1 MAYPSLETDVKV
13 SSEGAQSFVEWYYND
28 VNDHRSLASFY
39 VNSSSKY
46 TNAGITADITING
59 GVLASPA
66 EYEAL
71 LDEQRGVAPS
81 NSNNKANGTGNST
94 TGGSSSSSRTP
105 ALRVRYEVD
114 GFDTQVINN
123 DYGLACPDQI
133 LSRGPDK
140 AGGRISM
147 VVSVQGVVHLGSPP
161 DTQHKRFHEVFV
173 LVPNWDVRAR
183 NAPRGAKR
191 FLISS
196 QNYRTL

>member
-1 MAYPSLETDVKV
+1 MAYPSQEIDVKV

-28 VNDHRSLASFY
+28 LNDHRTLASFY

-59 GVLASPA
+59 AVLTSPA

-71 LDEQRGVAPS
+71 LDEQRGAL
-81 NSNNKANGTGNST
+81 NKANGADVS
-94 TGGSSSSSRTP
+94 SSSSSRTS
-105 ALRVRYEVD
+105 ALKVRYEVD

-123 DYGLACPDQI
+123 DYGLACPEHI

-140 AGGRISM
+140 NGGRISM
-147 VVSVQGVVHLGSPP
+147 VVSVQGVVHLGSAP

-173 LVPNWDVRAR
+173 LVPNWDVRGR
-183 NAPRGAKR
+183 NPPRNAKR

>member
-1 MAYPSLETDVKV
+1 MAYPSQEIEVKV

-28 VNDHRSLASFY
+28 LNEHRSLASFY
-39 VNSSSKY
+39 VNASSKY
-46 TNAGITADITING
+46 TNAGITADVTING
-59 GVLASPA
+59 AVLASPA

-71 LDEQRGVAPS
+71 LDEQRGAAP
-81 NSNNKANGTGNST
+81 NKANGADHSGS
-94 TGGSSSSSRTP
+94 GSRASSS
-105 ALRVRYEVD
+105 ALKVRYEVD
-114 GFDTQVINN
+114 GFDTHVINN
-123 DYGLACPDQI
+123 DYGLACPEHI

-147 VVSVQGVVHLGSPP
+147 VVGVQGVVHLGAAP

-173 LVPNWDVRAR
+173 LVPNWDVRGR
-183 NAPRGAKR
+183 NPPRNAKR

>member
-1 MAYPSLETDVKV
+1 MAYPSQEIDVKV
-13 SSEGAQSFVEWYYND
+13 SSEAAQSFVEWYYND
-28 VNDHRSLASFY
+28 INDHRSLASFY
-39 VNSSSKY
+39 VNASSKY

-59 GVLASPA
+59 AVLASPA

-71 LDEQRGVAPS
+71 LDEQRGAAP
-81 NSNNKANGTGNST
+81 NKANGTDHG
-94 TGGSSSSSRTP
+94 SRTS
-105 ALRVRYEVD
+105 ALKVRYEVD

-123 DYGLACPDQI
+123 DYGLACPEHI

-140 AGGRISM
+140 SGGRISM
-147 VVSVQGVVHLGSPP
+147 VVGVQGVVHLGAAP

-173 LVPNWDVRAR
+173 LVPNWDAR
-183 NAPRGAKR
+183 GRNPPRNAKR